1 MVMRLSEEKYGFA
14 LIGAGFA
21 GELHAKA
28 LRSLLPHEPLYVLSR
43 QGKTAHA
50 LAEATKAIA
59 VDTFECF
66 PQTLRGAI
74 IATPPQTYRPI
85 VEKCIARGWHLLIEK
100 PLALSSSEGESFVKK
115 AQENDLKIVV
125 GCVLRSNPAHQVM
138 KQLLLSGVMGKLLSW
153 SDERLAKRLSA
164 ERQWWN
170 GVSTGLLG
178 FQGTHSLD
186 LLLWTLGRGCSIQK
200 ASFGDK
206 VLATGWQDFSLEM
219 THKKCKKIHIRHSL
233 SSDVLRNKLTITGAK
248 GELTVTDFCK
258 VSLNAK
264 AVYEGKDFL
273 ATAYREQ
280 LSKFISVTRGHNE
293 VDLCSGKEGISSLRL
308 IDAAI
313 ASYKGKYNEKC
324 QYC

>member
-1 MVMRLSEEKYGFA
+1 MCVSEERYGFA

-43 QGKTAHA
+43 QGKTARA
-50 LAEATKAIA
+50 LAQATKAIA
-59 VDTFECF
+59 VDAFECF
-66 PQTLRGAI
+66 PQSLRGAI

-85 VEKCIARGWHLLIEK
+85 IEKCIARGWHLLIEK
-100 PLALSSSEGESFVKK
+100 PLALNSSEGADFVKK
-115 AQENDLKIVV
+115 AQENNLKIVV

-138 KQLLLSGVMGKLLSW
+138 KQLLSSGVMGELLSW

-164 ERQWWN
+164 ERSWWN

-178 FQGTHSLD
+178 FQGIHSLD
-186 LLLWTLGRGCSIQK
+186 LLLWNLGKNCIIKQ
-200 ASFGDK
+200 ASFEDE
-206 VLATGWQDFSLEM
+206 VPATGWRGFELKMAHE
-219 THKKCKKIHIRHSL
+219 KCKKIYIRHSL
-233 SSDVLRNKLTITGAK
+233 SSDIIRNKLTITGTK
-248 GELTVTDFCK
+248 GELTVVDYCR
-258 VSLNAK
+258 VSLN
-264 AVYEGKDFL
+264 GKTVHEEKEFMPL
-273 ATAYREQ
+273 AYREQ
-280 LSKFISVTRGHNE
+280 LSKFISVTRGQKE
-293 VDLCSGKEGISSLRL
+293 DDLCSGEEGVTALRL